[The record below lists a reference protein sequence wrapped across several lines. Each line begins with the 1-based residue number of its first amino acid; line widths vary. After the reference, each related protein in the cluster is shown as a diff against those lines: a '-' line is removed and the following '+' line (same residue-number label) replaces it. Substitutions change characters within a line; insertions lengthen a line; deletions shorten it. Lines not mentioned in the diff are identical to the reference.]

1 MDLGRLRPVA
11 KIAVFDIAGPL
22 VTYNLLR
29 AAGLGLVA
37 ALVLSGVFPAAG
49 VIIGIGRHRRVDAVG
64 VLVLSGIAVGAVLGL
79 LSHNA
84 KLVLDEGS
92 VGTAVFGLLC
102 FGSLGTPE
110 PLMYRVTRE
119 FTGPDTPQGRE
130 LTSLWRHD
138 EFRRLFRIITA
149 VWGTGFAAEAAAR
162 VVIVQQTSAG
172 TALAVSN
179 VLPFAVAAVL
189 SAWTVGYG
197 QYHKRKG
204 ERLAAAAARAERP
217 DALDRPADAPTAS
230 GPPLTPRPGPAAS
243 STAELPDHPVR

>member
-22 VTYNLLR
+22 LTYNLLR
-29 AAGLGLVA
+29 SAGLGLVT

-49 VIIGIGRHRRVDAVG
+49 VIIGFSRHRRVDAVG

-79 LSHNA
+79 VSHNA
-84 KLVLDEGS
+84 KLVLDEAS

-110 PLMYRVTRE
+110 PLMYRLTRE
-119 FTGPDTPQGRE
+119 FTGPDTPRGRE

-138 EFRRLFRIITA
+138 EFRHLFRIITA

-162 VVIVQQTSAG
+162 IVIVQNTSAG

-179 VLPFAVAAVL
+179 VLPFAVAGL
-189 SAWTVGYG
+189 LCAWTVGYG

-204 ERLAAAAARAERP
+204 ERLAAAAGA
-217 DALDRPADAPTAS
+217 RPALSAAPDLPAETTAA
-230 GPPLTPRPGPAAS
+230 LTVAHPADPG
-243 STAELPDHPVR
+243 EGRE